1 MVKLEKDIYF
11 EENYSKLYEDIE
23 NGKTKVFRLNSEYGE
38 IENIFIKRKIDF
50 YKKEEIYDITTPYGY
65 GGPRIVWVDNDNKDK
80 LIKEYEKKFKKFCKK
95 ENIIAEFIRFN
106 PIIGNHEYFKD
117 IYDVKNIRKTLATNL
132 KDYKDP
138 IKEEFSKSA
147 RKTIRQ
153 VLKKGVTYKVIQCPN
168 ELEEF
173 KKIYYS
179 TMDRKNAD
187 DYYYFDDEYFN
198 KCLEFFKENIISIQV
213 IFEEKIIAASLYFVY
228 NNILEAHLS
237 GTLSEYLYMSPAYII
252 KYATALWAK
261 ENNIDIIHYGGGTS
275 NNIDDPLYTFKKKF
289 SQKTE
294 LDFYIGKKIWNLNLY
309 KEICDLKNV
318 NYEDEYFPAY
328 RK

>member
-1 MVKLEKDIYF
+1 MDIYF
-11 EENYSKLYEDIE
+11 NHNYGKLYESIE
-23 NGKTKVFRLNSEYGE
+23 NGICEIFKFNNEFGS
-38 IENIFIKRKIDF
+38 IENQFIKRKIPIKVDCNEYF
-50 YKKEEIYDITTPYGY
+50 DIVTPYGY
-65 GGPRIVWVDNDNKDK
+65 GGPIILNCVKGKKRELLKAYKEEFEKYCKINNIVS
-80 LIKEYEKKFKKFCKK
+80 
-95 ENIIAEFIRFN
+95 EFIRFN
-106 PIIGNHEYFKD
+106 PIIGNHEDFKD

-179 TMDRKNAD
+179 TMDRKNAA

-213 IFEEKIIAASLYFVY
+213 MFEEKIIAASLYFVY

-289 SQKTE
+289 SQNTE
-294 LDFYIGKKIWNLNLY
+294 LDFYIGKKIWNLDLY

>member
-1 MVKLEKDIYF
+1 
-11 EENYSKLYEDIE
+11 
-23 NGKTKVFRLNSEYGE
+23 
-38 IENIFIKRKIDF
+38 
-50 YKKEEIYDITTPYGY
+50 
-65 GGPRIVWVDNDNKDK
+65 
-80 LIKEYEKKFKKFCKK
+80 
-95 ENIIAEFIRFN
+95 
-106 PIIGNHEYFKD
+106 
-117 IYDVKNIRKTLATNL
+117 
-132 KDYKDP
+132 
-138 IKEEFSKSA
+138 
-147 RKTIRQ
+147 
-153 VLKKGVTYKVIQCPN
+153 
-168 ELEEF
+168 
-173 KKIYYS
+173 
-179 TMDRKNAD
+179 MDRKNAD